1 MYRLEVVDSDYV
13 FSGLR
18 DSTTAARSR
27 VWGNV
32 EAQPRRAAQAAVWR
46 DENRCRQ
53 ASARAFSRASRA
65 SIQAASAVSSSERS
79 RP

>member
-1 MYRLEVVDSDYV
+1 MEIQIVRSHR
-13 FSGLR
+13 FQR
-18 DSTTAARSR
+18 DDFQCA
-27 VWGNV
+27 
-32 EAQPRRAAQAAVWR
+32 EDRRR
-46 DENRCRQ
+46 NIPELQ